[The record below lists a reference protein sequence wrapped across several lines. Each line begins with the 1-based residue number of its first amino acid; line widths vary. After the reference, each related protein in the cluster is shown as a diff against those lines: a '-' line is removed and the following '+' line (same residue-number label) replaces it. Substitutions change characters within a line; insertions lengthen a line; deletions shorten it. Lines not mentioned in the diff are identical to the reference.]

1 MEHLISLEDARNDL
15 FALAA
20 RLAEDIK
27 SADGHADALNRI
39 VPIYVEKGEVDL
51 AAELSDTIADPYA
64 RDRLLSLVAEKCAA
78 TNDLDY
84 AFQLADAI
92 EDDGVAAEAR
102 ERIAIRLVVAGEVDR
117 ALETAATLD
126 HPDNVYGALAAK
138 FDADGNAERRDKII
152 DSIEFAMAKIGAL
165 NSLAAIAIN
174 EGEHKKAATFLDRSA
189 AAAGEIDYETD
200 ETRALTEIGSL
211 FVAAR
216 RKDRAIETLDKARQ
230 IAEKI
235 DSVHREYLLSGIS
248 AGFFSA
254 GSVDLADRTL
264 DLITDKTHLAST
276 LLGFSRS
283 YWESDEKADA
293 VDALDE
299 AYQILRSQA
308 ENETRDSRSKFQLW
322 RSLAAQ
328 FAGFEKYE
336 RAIEAAQEHPDPDE
350 QADALSE
357 IAQIATLH
365 GKDEFAD
372 QAYRAI
378 EDDSKRMTT
387 LIGMADAR
395 VRRDENDAAK
405 DLLNSAFEL
414 ADSVPQLG
422 LRSSAYNELATRFA
436 GLGDPQRARAISHL
450 NFDTIVTIRDE
461 SVRAISFANLAEI
474 YKSMGLDLTDV
485 EREKIAVLIQK
496 AEW

>member
-1 MEHLISLEDARNDL
+1 MDHLISLEDARKDL
-15 FALAA
+15 FSLAA
-20 RLAEDIK
+20 RLAENIK
-27 SADGHADALNRI
+27 SADGHAGALSRI
-39 VPIYVEKGEVDL
+39 VPIYVERGEVDI

-64 RDRLLSLVAEKCAA
+64 RDRLLTLVAEKCAA
-78 TNDLDY
+78 NDDLDY
-84 AFQLADAI
+84 AFQLAEAI

-102 ERIAIRLVVAGEVDR
+102 ERIAIRLAAGGNIDR
-117 ALETAATLD
+117 AIETAETLD
-126 HPDNVYGALAAK
+126 HPDNVYGELAAK
-138 FDADGNAERRDKII
+138 FDADGIAERRDEMI
-152 DSIEFAMAKIGAL
+152 DTIEFAMAKIGAL
-165 NSLAAIAIN
+165 NALAAIAIN
-174 EGEHKKAATFLDRSA
+174 QGDHKKAVTFLDRSVA
-189 AAAGEIDYETD
+189 VADEVDYETD

-211 FVAAR
+211 FVAAK

-235 DSVHREYLLSGIS
+235 DSVHREYLLSGVS
-248 AGFFSA
+248 SGFFSA
-254 GSVDLADRTL
+254 GSVDLADRVL

-283 YWESDEKADA
+283 YWESNEKSDA
-293 VDALDE
+293 VEALDE

-322 RSLAAQ
+322 RSIAAQ

-336 RAIEAAQEHPDPDE
+336 RAIETAQEHPDPDE

-365 GKDEFAD
+365 GQDDFAD

-378 EDDSKRMTT
+378 DEDSKRVTT
-387 LIGMADAR
+387 LIRMADAHVHR
-395 VRRDENDAAK
+395 EEIDAAK
-405 DLLNSAFEL
+405 ESLNAAFEL

-422 LRSSAYNELATRFA
+422 LRSSAYNELAVRFA
-436 GLGDPQRARAISHL
+436 KLGDPDRAREISHL

-461 SVRAISFANLAEI
+461 SVRSISFANLALI
-474 YKSMGLDLTDV
+474 YESMGLELTDV
-485 EREKIAVLIQK
+485 ERDKMTTLIQK